1 MTIARQIA
9 DLVDS
14 GGDIKT
20 DHLDN
25 VPASDWNTIL
35 NKPGHA
41 DTDMTNASNFAS
53 GTMPTA
59 RLGSASATSGSYLR
73 GDGAWVT
80 NCTNHSN
87 CANAGGGG
95 TITTGTGQLE
105 LWPQVGNQYG
115 QCACGTS
122 SGAELTSSGATI
134 TMGSYVCQQQCN
146 CACACV
152 CVCACACN
160 C

>member
-14 GGDIKT
+14 GGDIASGA
-20 DHLDN
+20 LDN

-41 DTDMTNASNFAS
+41 DTDMTNASNLTS
-53 GTMPTA
+53 GTMNA
-59 RLGSASATSGSYLR
+59 SRLGSSTANSGTYLR
-73 GDGAWVT
+73 GDGQWVS
-80 NCTNHSN
+80 NCTNHGN
-87 CANAGGGG
+87 CSSPGTG
-95 TITTGTGQLE
+95 TIQSGTGTVE
-105 LWPQVGNQYG
+105 VWPTYGNQYG
-115 QCACGTS
+115 QCACGSRIGVKLTTS
-122 SGAELTSSGATI
+122 GSTI
-134 TMGSYVCQQQCN
+134 TMGDYVCQTQCN

-152 CVCACACN
+152 CACACN